1 MRKINKWLMV
11 CVCALFSLTGCYNT
25 EPRENV
31 LKIYNW
37 ADYIDEDVLAEFP
50 RWYKEQGLPVVY
62 EENPGNH
69 FQDAVNRMA
78 KGIAWILQ

>member
-1 MRKINKWLMV
+1 M
-11 CVCALFSLTGCYNT
+11 SLGTKEAKTKNPVMKT
-25 EPRENV
+25 VEEKTKE
-31 LKIYNW
+31 LH
-37 ADYIDEDVLAEFP
+37 
-50 RWYKEQGLPVVY
+50 RWYKEQGIPVVY